1 MIFRRFKTIN
11 AQVCVAKS
19 KRTHTNIKLVF
30 CHLLPLSLS
39 LLLSVPPASPLSCF
53 NALPVKKRNRFD
65 IFFLVSFFFFY
76 FYCFLDRTTI
86 REQTG
91 DNLGRYIPFHSQ
103 FEFKAIQKLVESQK
117 VPLIQSIPFQQA
129 PNGECACVLF
139 MCHPFIKL
147 L

>member
-1 MIFRRFKTIN
+1 MLKFVWQSQNARTLISNSFSVISCRCRCHCCCRCRPHRRSVVLMLF
-11 AQVCVAKS
+11 
-19 KRTHTNIKLVF
+19 
-30 CHLLPLSLS
+30 LL
-39 LLLSVPPASPLSCF
+39 
-53 NALPVKKRNRFD
+53 KKGNRFE
-65 IFFLVSFFFFY
+65 IFFLVSFFFFFFY

-103 FEFKAIQKLVESQK
+103 FEFKAIQKLVELQK